1 MYEGDITEDLLLV
14 NLVICILKW
23 VMWKTRNYIKYNKI
37 IYREAIVVTNFKT
50 ELRNNIQMMI
60 KNPEIQKLYDIRK
73 WVIIGYV

>member
-23 VMWKTRNYIKYNKI
+23 VMWKTRNYIKHNKI

-73 WVIIGYV
+73 LVIIGYV

>member
-60 KNPEIQKLYDIRK
+60 KNPEIQKLYDIGK
-73 WVIIGYV
+73 LVIIGYE

>member
-1 MYEGDITEDLLLV
+1 VYEGDITEDLLLV

-23 VMWKTRNYIKYNKI
+23 IMWKTRNYIKYNKI

-60 KNPEIQKLYDIRK
+60 KNPEIQKLYDNR
-73 WVIIGYV
+73 

>member
-23 VMWKTRNYIKYNKI
+23 IMWKTRNYIKYNKI

-60 KNPEIQKLYDIRK
+60 TNPEIQKLYDIRK
-73 WVIIGYV
+73 LVIIGYV